1 MINDKILRQLSVLV
15 IWGRIDMLDHRYGAG
30 NWRAKWEDDY
40 REYTRRLACGMGFY
54 ERAPLYAYAY
64 RWKRP

>member
-1 MINDKILRQLSVLV
+1 MSIFIYRVPGPV
-15 IWGRIDMLDHRYGAG
+15 PTRVREMLDHRYGAG
-30 NWRAKWEDDY
+30 NWRAQWEDDY